1 MLILLGTYCKFVE
14 YTLIFCIK
22 MMLSFSEQSQF
33 TVSQTGGPYSNL
45 EQKYFRL
52 ISQKFYKKCFTKQ
65 MFRIKWK
72 MSVLCLPFRTRFC
85 RRLPIRQCWPRGWS
99 PGRRWP
105 QSRHHRRN
113 LQTCP
118 SPQFRN
124 LIKNDS
130 SGRKTLTRRNLIGS
144 LTT

>member
-72 MSVLCLPFRTRFC
+72 MSVLCLPFVPGFVVDSPSDNADLVVDLRVVVGLRVDATVVTFKLVRHLNSATWSRT
-85 RRLPIRQCWPRGWS
+85 IRVGERP
-99 PGRRWP
+99 
-105 QSRHHRRN
+105 
-113 LQTCP
+113 
-118 SPQFRN
+118 
-124 LIKNDS
+124 
-130 SGRKTLTRRNLIGS
+130 
-144 LTT
+144 